1 MERSKRLDTNIVVRR
16 RLING
21 VWKIT
26 VADTQSTWWKAT
38 KKKYFGNS

>member
-1 MERSKRLDTNIVVRR
+1 MEISKRLDTDIVVRR

-26 VADTQSTWWKAT
+26 LADTQSTWWDYVKN
-38 KKKYFGNS
+38 KYYGNS